1 LPSCNYLALVE
12 AQEATSVFDR
22 LRASEDYN
30 LIVTSRDRVAACPH
44 PRRASYVISLAAG
57 AIPHPPA
64 DSQKVMVTKVT

>member
-1 LPSCNYLALVE
+1 VE

-30 LIVTSRDRVAACPH
+30 LIVTSRDRSQLPPILAA
-44 PRRASYVISLAAG
+44 RSYVISLAAG

-64 DSQKVMVTKVT
+64 VAESNGY